1 MKGRLPTPDEQRAHQ
16 ELKDKAVRAWA
27 TDHGVGTKPSSFP
40 EVLRVPVKS
49 TKNIKR
55 KK

>member
-1 MKGRLPTPDEQRAHQ
+1 MRGRLPTPDEQRAHQ
-16 ELKDKAVRAWA
+16 ELKDKAVRAWM
-27 TDHGVGTKPSSFP
+27 TDRGVGTKPSSFP
-40 EVLRVPVKS
+40 EVLRVAVKS